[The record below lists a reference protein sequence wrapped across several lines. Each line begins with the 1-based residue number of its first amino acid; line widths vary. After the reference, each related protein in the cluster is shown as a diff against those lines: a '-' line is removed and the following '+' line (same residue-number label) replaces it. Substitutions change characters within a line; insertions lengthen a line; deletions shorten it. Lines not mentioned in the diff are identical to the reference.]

1 MGRIGRNY
9 TGFDRV
15 GEDAAEEADCAGRRT
30 SATGHIALPRN
41 LLVLIDTAVFP
52 AMMSLSALLGL
63 RLIQSQ
69 NASAVTSATLD
80 GKLAASLS

>member
-1 MGRIGRNY
+1 
-9 TGFDRV
+9 
-15 GEDAAEEADCAGRRT
+15 
-30 SATGHIALPRN
+30 LPRN